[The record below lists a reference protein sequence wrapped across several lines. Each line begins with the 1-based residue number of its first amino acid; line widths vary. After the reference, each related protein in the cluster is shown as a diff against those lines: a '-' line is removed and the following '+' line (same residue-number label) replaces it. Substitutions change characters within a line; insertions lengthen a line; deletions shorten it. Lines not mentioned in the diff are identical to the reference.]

1 MRRPPE
7 VKQSLSVVGRAVE
20 RVVNLGGPGAFCRPP
35 AGMGRAHMSPRQRL
49 IEAQPIKR
57 LLRCFGAT
65 ISAASYWPID
75 AALVTSFTSTDV
87 V

>member
-1 MRRPPE
+1 
-7 VKQSLSVVGRAVE
+7 
-20 RVVNLGGPGAFCRPP
+20 
-35 AGMGRAHMSPRQRL
+35 MSPRQRL